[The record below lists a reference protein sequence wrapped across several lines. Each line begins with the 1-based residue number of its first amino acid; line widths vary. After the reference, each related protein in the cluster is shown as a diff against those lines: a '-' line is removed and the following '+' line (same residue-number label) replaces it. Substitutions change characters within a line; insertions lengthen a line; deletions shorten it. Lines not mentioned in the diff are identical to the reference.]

1 MPIGL
6 EVNDYDSEAD
16 VSSTEDDNLN
26 LPVVRNKNKKVK
38 TKKKTEKK
46 SILKESKIVKD
57 KAKKKIKSMESEVKD
72 INSVNYLDNNR
83 VTFGQD
89 EIREFYTDAEL
100 VDQLKELKKLEE
112 TQKKL
117 WKYAANSHIS
127 VPETIERGRLYKS
140 TMPSIFNSN
149 SSMFANLRKAQ
160 NNSRTQHLN
169 TSSRVNTSMPLMGGS
184 RITNRS
190 YNNIGKMW

>member
-1 MPIGL
+1 M
-6 EVNDYDSEAD
+6 D
-16 VSSTEDDNLN
+16 
-26 LPVVRNKNKKVK
+26 
-38 TKKKTEKK
+38 
-46 SILKESKIVKD
+46 
-57 KAKKKIKSMESEVKD
+57 
-72 INSVNYLDNNR
+72 
-83 VTFGQD
+83 QD